1 METEL
6 NMPFPIL
13 GAIGAAVA
21 QGARFAVRP
30 LIAWFGR
37 KAATTA
43 AGAAASAAA
52 ATGIRGLVKGIFGKV
67 GSFILKSGVVM
78 MFIDLGVA
86 FVERIVGL
94 LGIGLSLYSSGQSVF
109 SLLKDVVDPAS
120 TFKSKLASI
129 LSDLLPSG
137 GIEGAFTSID
147 TALSSA
153 TSGVFTPSLT
163 LSGFLCAIG
172 FTDAWDEILANM
184 ISSVTFLISVF
195 FFRHSMRNQ
204 NFTFTKRLGN

>member
-1 METEL
+1 
-6 NMPFPIL
+6 MPIPIL
-13 GAIGAAVA
+13 AALGAAVA

-30 LIAWFGR
+30 LISWFGR

-52 ATGIRGLVKGIFGKV
+52 STGIRGIIKGIFGKV

-86 FVERIVGL
+86 FIERIVGL

-129 LSDLLPSG
+129 LADLLPSG
-137 GIEGAFTSID
+137 GIESVFTSLD
-147 TALSSA
+147 TSLSSA

-163 LSGFLCAIG
+163 FSGFLCSIG
-172 FTDAWDEILANM
+172 FMDAWDEILANA

-204 NFTFTKRLGN
+204 NFTFTKKLGK